1 MTTPT
6 TFEQVLMHCAA
17 TPDLVAQFDRLTGS
31 NLARKGAPINL
42 MVDDA
47 TGKTNDDVAAFVKF
61 VHDVIYTPW
70 ASEILSQVLAD
81 RSDRGAIG
89 GSGDNR

>member
-31 NLARKGAPINL
+31 NLARKGAQINL

-47 TGKTNDDVAAFVKF
+47 TGKTNADLAAFVDF
-61 VHDVIYTPW
+61 VREFIYAPW
-70 ASEILSQVLAD
+70 AGEMLSQVLAD
-81 RSDRGAIG
+81 RANRGVIG

>member
-1 MTTPT
+1 MTAAT

-31 NLARKGAPINL
+31 NLARKGAPIDL

-47 TGKTNDDVAAFVKF
+47 TGKTTDDVAAFAEF
-61 VHDVIYTPW
+61 VREFVYLPW
-70 ASEILSQVLAD
+70 AMTMTAD
-81 RSDRGAIG
+81 RANRGVIG

>member
-1 MTTPT
+1 MITPT

-31 NLARKGAPINL
+31 NLACKGAPINL

-47 TGKTNDDVAAFVKF
+47 TGKTNDDVAAFVAF
-61 VHDVIYTPW
+61 VREFVYIPW
-70 ASEILSQVLAD
+70 TMAMLSNHGV
-81 RSDRGAIG
+81 IG

>member
-1 MTTPT
+1 MMQQS
-6 TFEQVLMHCAA
+6 TFEQVLHYCAA
-17 TPDLVAQFDRLTGS
+17 TPELVAQFDRLTGA

-47 TGKTNDDVAAFVKF
+47 TGKTNEDVAKF
-61 VHDVIYTPW
+61 VEFVREFVYMPW
-70 ASEILSQVLAD
+70 VMAMVAD
-81 RSDRGAIG
+81 RADRGVIG

>member
-1 MTTPT
+1 MTTPA

-17 TPDLVAQFDRLTGS
+17 TPDLVTQFDRLTGS

-47 TGKTNDDVAAFVKF
+47 TGKTNDDVAAFVAF
-61 VHDVIYTPW
+61 VREFIYAPW
-70 ASEILSQVLAD
+70 AMAMTVN
-81 RSDRGAIG
+81 RGVIG

>member
-1 MTTPT
+1 MTTPAP
-6 TFEQVLMHCAA
+6 FEQVLLHCAA
-17 TPDLVAQFDRLTGS
+17 TPELVTQFDRLTGS

-47 TGKTNDDVAAFVKF
+47 TGKTGSDVAAFVEF
-61 VHDVIYTPW
+61 VSEHIYLPW
-70 ASEILSQVLAD
+70 VMTMTAD
-81 RSDRGAIG
+81 RADRGVIG